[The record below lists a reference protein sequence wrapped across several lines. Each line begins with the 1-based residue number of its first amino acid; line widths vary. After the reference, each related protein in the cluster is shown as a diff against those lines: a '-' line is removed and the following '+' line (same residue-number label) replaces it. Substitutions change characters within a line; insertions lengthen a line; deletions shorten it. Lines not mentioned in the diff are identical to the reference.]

1 MYPGFHRAYA
11 ERLAWRARLL
21 LALLLLPL
29 GLFHPLGLFLSL
41 LSLLLPSQPFEG
53 RALSEIARRHGL
65 AYQTA
70 LEYQEDPL
78 WEAAK
83 KVKAR
88 LPPCPWG
95 LLGLYLTAFLFL
107 LLLHMPT
114 SRAPSPLV
122 PSLPQMAPEKGQEAP
137 SEKPTPS
144 PGEKAAKEAKGQ
156 GQGQGRPADKAPS
169 KTGPAPWESPKT
181 PKKPKDQAP
190 TQPLERPGQGKAPGP
205 PGQTPGRGAA
215 PGLPLPQLTPK
226 EGPRAPLPLGPGEGE
241 KASPPPPSPW
251 PQGPPREIRR
261 SVEVYL
267 EKTEPPPEVRELI
280 RRYFNP

>member
-29 GLFHPLGLFLSL
+29 WLFHPLGLFLSL

-83 KVKAR
+83 KVEAR
-88 LPPCPWG
+88 LPPFPWG

-107 LLLHMPT
+107 LLLHMPNP
-114 SRAPSPLV
+114 RLA

-144 PGEKAAKEAKGQ
+144 PEKAAGAPRSGHLEEAKGQ
-156 GQGQGRPADKAPS
+156 GKPADKAPS
-169 KTGPAPWESPKT
+169 KTGPAPDQSPKT
-181 PKKPKDQAP
+181 PEKPKDLAP
-190 TQPLERPGQGKAPGP
+190 TQPLERPGQGRAPGP

-215 PGLPLPQLTPK
+215 PGLPPPQLTPK

>member
-11 ERLAWRARLL
+11 GRLAWRARLL

-29 GLFHPLGLFLSL
+29 WLFHPLGLFLSL
-41 LSLLLPSQPFEG
+41 LSLLLPSQPFE
-53 RALSEIARRHGL
+53 RKALSEIARRHGL

-70 LEYQEDPL
+70 LEYQEAPL

-83 KVKAR
+83 RVEAR
-88 LPPCPWG
+88 LPPFPWG

-114 SRAPSPLV
+114 PRAPSPF
-122 PSLPQMAPEKGQEAP
+122 PQMALEKGQEAP

-144 PGEKAAKEAKGQ
+144 PEKAAGAPRSEHLEEAKGQ
-156 GQGQGRPADKAPS
+156 GQGQGRPADEAPS
-169 KTGPAPWESPKT
+169 KTGPAPDQSPKT
-181 PKKPKDQAP
+181 P
-190 TQPLERPGQGKAPGP
+190 TQPMEQPGQEKAPGP

-215 PGLPLPQLTPK
+215 PGLHPPQLTPK

-251 PQGPPREIRR
+251 PHGPPREIQR

-267 EKTEPPPEVRELI
+267 DKTEPPPEVRELI
-280 RRYFNP
+280 RRYFAP